1 MANVD
6 KFIVAEHPDIV
17 LEEVVN
23 FKSENIEEKS
33 IGFESI
39 ESGTF

>member
-17 LEEVVN
+17 LEVVN